1 MKITVFTASKEMI
14 EVDVDKELEL
24 GKLNDLCKSR
34 LGIPLSDRC
43 DLNWRGRALTNPR
56 KSLEDYG
63 FMDGDYIDIFYD
75 EGTAR
80 KISDEKNTSI
90 KIIITFS
97 DEIIELN
104 VSKELELGKLN
115 GLCKSRFGIL
125 PDKFVFKMHERIL
138 TDPKMCLKDYG
149 ITDGDILHI
158 LVDAEKTMMLSSEE
172 KIMKLIIT
180 ASGQKIE
187 LNVSDTLELENLK
200 VICECSFGSSFSDK
214 CVFMLHERKLT
225 DPKMCLKDYGIT
237 DGDILHILDDAE
249 KTKMLSSEEK
259 IMKLIITASGQKIE
273 LEVSDTLELENLKV
287 ICECSFGNS
296 FSDKCVFKLH
306 ERKLTDPKMCLK
318 DYGITDG
325 DILHILDDAE
335 KTMMLSSEEKIM
347 KLIITASGQKIEL
360 NVSDTL
366 ELENLKVICE
376 CSFGSSFSDKCVFK
390 LHERKLTDPKMCL
403 KDYGITDGDILHI
416 LDDAEKT
423 MMLSSEEKIMK
434 LIITASGQKIELEVS
449 DTLELEN
456 LKVICECS
464 FGNSFSDKCVFKLHE
479 RKLTNPKMCLKD
491 YGIVDGDILQI
502 LSDEEMIIKKITI
515 ITTLGQVIKLDVS
528 RELEL
533 ENLKAI
539 FENRFGIPLT
549 DKCVVKLHKRK
560 LTDTKMSLKDYG
572 IMDGDIL
579 EIIYDEE
586 ETIKITVITAFE
598 EIIDLNVIKG
608 LKLENL
614 KALCEVKLELP
625 PSEKCFFKW
634 QNKILWNP
642 KKSLKE
648 YGITDGDILQIGFD
662 EDNTASNIWIKA
674 GLVPDLS
681 AETDLDFGNITV
693 PMANS
698 LSVERSQAAAPDD
711 PVTHDTPHLED
722 PERIRQ
728 LLLDYPDE
736 RAILKE
742 RNPPLSD
749 ALESGS
755 AERFAEVYNRQQRE
769 RYDRELEKLR
779 ILNADQSDPEVV
791 ASKKELERVKKFEEN
806 MEVAVEFVPES
817 LCAVTMMYI
826 DCKVNNHPVQAFVDT
841 GAQMTIMNRP
851 CAVRCEIFDL
861 VDFRWAGIA
870 VGVGTQ
876 RILGRIHKVDIE
888 INSAVFPSSFSILED
903 QPVEMIL
910 GLDFIKRNMC
920 TIDLS
925 RNILQIKKANGEVV
939 ETPFLFEFELPRS
952 ARLTV
957 PN

>member
-1 MKITVFTASKEMI
+1 MKITVFTASKEII

-34 LGIPLSDRC
+34 LRIPLSYRC
-43 DLNWRGRALTNPR
+43 DLKWHGRTLTNPR

-63 FMDGDYIDIFYD
+63 FMDGDIIDIFYD

-125 PDKFVFKMHERIL
+125 PDKFCFKMHERIL

-149 ITDGDILHI
+149 ITDGDILQI
-158 LVDAEKTMMLSSEE
+158 LDDAEKTRMLSSEE
-172 KIMKLIIT
+172 KIMKLII
-180 ASGQKIE
+180 E
-187 LNVSDTLELENLK
+187 
-200 VICECSFGSSFSDK
+200 
-214 CVFMLHERKLT
+214 
-225 DPKMCLKDYGIT
+225 
-237 DGDILHILDDAE
+237 
-249 KTKMLSSEEK
+249 
-259 IMKLIITASGQKIE
+259 
-273 LEVSDTLELENLKV
+273 
-287 ICECSFGNS
+287 
-296 FSDKCVFKLH
+296 
-306 ERKLTDPKMCLK
+306 
-318 DYGITDG
+318 
-325 DILHILDDAE
+325 
-335 KTMMLSSEEKIM
+335 
-347 KLIITASGQKIEL
+347 
-360 NVSDTL
+360 
-366 ELENLKVICE
+366 
-376 CSFGSSFSDKCVFK
+376 
-390 LHERKLTDPKMCL
+390 
-403 KDYGITDGDILHI
+403 
-416 LDDAEKT
+416 
-423 MMLSSEEKIMK
+423 
-434 LIITASGQKIELEVS
+434 ASGQKIELEVS

-479 RKLTNPKMCLKD
+479 RKLTNPKMCLKHH
-491 YGIVDGDILQI
+491 GIVDGDILEI

-539 FENRFGIPLT
+539 FENRLGIPLT

-598 EIIDLNVIKG
+598 EQIDLNVNKG

-614 KALCEVKLELP
+614 KALCEVKLERL

-634 QNKILWNP
+634 QKKILWNP
-642 KKSLKE
+642 QKSLKE
-648 YGITDGDILQIGFD
+648 YGITDGDILHIVFD
-662 EDNTASNIWIKA
+662 EDNTACNIWIKD
-674 GLVPDLS
+674 GFLPDLS
-681 AETDLDFGNITV
+681 AETDLDFGNIAV

-698 LSVERSQAAAPDD
+698 LSAERSQAAAPDD
-711 PVTHDTPHLED
+711 PVIHDTPHLED

-728 LLLDYPDE
+728 LFLDYPDE
-736 RAILKE
+736 RKILKE

-769 RYDRELEKLR
+769 RYDRERERLR
-779 ILNADQSDPEVV
+779 ILNADQYDPEVV
-791 ASKKELERVKKFEEN
+791 ASKKELERLKKVEEN
-806 MEVAVEFVPES
+806 MEAAVKFVPES

-826 DCKVNNHPVQAFVDT
+826 DCKVNNHPVQALVDT
-841 GAQMTIMNRP
+841 GAQLTIMNRP

-861 VDFRWAGIA
+861 VDFRFSES
-870 VGVGTQ
+870 VVRNSTK
-876 RILGRIHKVDIE
+876 RILGHIHKVNIE
-888 INSAVFPSSFSILED
+888 INSAVFSSSFSILED

-920 TIDLS
+920 KIDMS
-925 RNILQIKKANGEVV
+925 RNILQLKKANGEVV
-939 ETPFLFEFELPRS
+939 ETPFLSESELPRS
-952 ARLTV
+952 ARLTHAESKDQMPAEAFTKLIEKV
-957 PN
+957 LSRKDSL